1 MTHTTCLSIEIE
13 FNVVQ
18 LRLGSLKTL
27 LMVLLCALQLM
38 LFESQTLLSSF
49 DEAEL
54 HRVVFVLAGLEAEK
68 EAILAQNL
76 SQTCTVCQSA
86 MSSFELVQAIEVRP
100 HLLITSGQLAL
111 IRTAFLSL
119 RSRVVACEVPLVH
132 RIIEDLSLERG
143 LNHSEE
149 LVLLLLEASLA

>member
-1 MTHTTCLSIEIE
+1 
-13 FNVVQ
+13 
-18 LRLGSLKTL
+18 
-27 LMVLLCALQLM
+27 MVLLCALQLM
-38 LFESQTLLSSF
+38 LFKSQALLSSF

-76 SQTCTVCQSA
+76 SQTSTVCQCA

-100 HLLITSGQLAL
+100 HLLKTSGQLAL
-111 IRTAFLSL
+111 IRTALLSL
-119 RSRVVACEVPLVH
+119 RSGVVACEVPLVH
-132 RIIEDLSLERG
+132 RIIQDLSLERG

-149 LVLLLLEASLA
+149 LVLLLLKASLARRC